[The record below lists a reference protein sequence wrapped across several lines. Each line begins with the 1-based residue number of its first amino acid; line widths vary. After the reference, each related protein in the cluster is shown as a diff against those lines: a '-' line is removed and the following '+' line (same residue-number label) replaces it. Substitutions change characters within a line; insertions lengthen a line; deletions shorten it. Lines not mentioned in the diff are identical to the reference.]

1 MIHGVNNM
9 GLTYVQLKQSILDW
23 TENDSTEFTAATGS
37 GVAPVDLCIQLA
49 EERIVREADISAYRK
64 TVDITLS
71 ANNGFYDIPQ
81 DLYVTRYIKIKT
93 GEFLMEKDQSFVRE
107 YTQDISTAVSGTP
120 LYYSLYGEGTY
131 SSSDRGMQWIF
142 SPRPTI
148 DTTLEIGYTILPT
161 GLGSGN
167 ANSYLG
173 DYAPDVIMNGS
184 LVEAAVY
191 MKETPDLLN
200 RYQGLYDRSLQTF
213 IAQEQGRKRS
223 DENVKGEIGTR
234 G

>member
-1 MIHGVNNM
+1 MA
-9 GLTYVQLKQSILDW
+9 LTYVQLKQAILDW

-64 TVDITLS
+64 TVDITLAS
-71 ANNGFYDIPQ
+71 GEIKYDIPQ
-81 DLYVTRYIKIKT
+81 DLYITRYIKIKT
-93 GEFLMEKDQSFVRE
+93 GEFLMEKDESFVRE
-107 YTQDISTAVSGTP
+107 YTQDKDTTGTP
-120 LYYSLYGEGTY
+120 LYYSLFGEGTY
-131 SSSDRGMQWIF
+131 SSSDRGMKWIF
-142 SPRPTI
+142 SPKA
-148 DTTLEIGYTILPT
+148 DLEYTLEVGYTILPT

-173 DYAPDVIMNGS
+173 DYAPDVILYGA
-184 LVEAAVY
+184 LIEAAQY
-191 MKETPDLLN
+191 MKETPEILD
-200 RYQGLYDRSLQTF
+200 RYRGLYDRALQTF
-213 IAQEQGRKRS
+213 IAFEQGRKRS

>member
-1 MIHGVNNM
+1 M

-93 GEFLMEKDQSFVRE
+93 GEFLMEK
-107 YTQDISTAVSGTP
+107 VS
-120 LYYSLYGEGTY
+120 S
-131 SSSDRGMQWIF
+131 
-142 SPRPTI
+142 
-148 DTTLEIGYTILPT
+148 IGNRIL
-161 GLGSGN
+161 
-167 ANSYLG
+167 
-173 DYAPDVIMNGS
+173 
-184 LVEAAVY
+184 
-191 MKETPDLLN
+191 
-200 RYQGLYDRSLQTF
+200 
-213 IAQEQGRKRS
+213 
-223 DENVKGEIGTR
+223 
-234 G
+234 

>member
-23 TENDSTEFTAATGS
+23 TENDSTEFTVATGS

>member
-1 MIHGVNNM
+1 M

-37 GVAPVDLCIQLA
+37 GIAPVDLCIQLA

-64 TVDITLS
+64 TVDITLL
-71 ANNGFYDIPQ
+71 ANNGYYDIPQ
-81 DLYVTRYIKIKT
+81 DLYVTRYIKIST

-107 YTQDISTAVSGTP
+107 YTQTITTAESGGP
-120 LYYSLYGEGTY
+120 FYYSLYGEGTY

-173 DYAPDVIMNGS
+173 DYAPDVIMNGA
-184 LVEAAVY
+184 LIEAAVY

>member
-1 MIHGVNNM
+1 M

-64 TVDITLS
+64 TVDITLLAS
-71 ANNGFYDIPQ
+71 NGFYDIPQ

-120 LYYSLYGEGTY
+120 LYYSLYGEGAY
-131 SSSDRGMQWIF
+131 SASDRGMQWIF

-148 DTTLEIGYTILPT
+148 DTTLEIGYTIMPT

-173 DYAPDVIMNGS
+173 DYAPDVIMNGA
-184 LVEAAVY
+184 LIEAAVY

>member
-1 MIHGVNNM
+1 MIYGVNNM

-64 TVDITLS
+64 TVDITLLAS
-71 ANNGFYDIPQ
+71 NARYDIPQ
-81 DLYVTRYIKIKT
+81 DLYVTRYIKIST

-107 YTQDISTAVSGTP
+107 WTQDGSATLSTGP
-120 LYYSLYGEGTY
+120 LFYSLYGEGTY

-142 SPRPTI
+142 SPRPTL
-148 DTTLEIGYTILPT
+148 DTTLEVGYTILPT

-173 DYAPDVIMNGS
+173 DYAPDVIMNGA